1 MQTGIAKVNERTGK
15 ILFWLSWL
23 VYFSSYLG
31 RLNYS
36 SAMSSILG
44 DGILT
49 RSQAGAISMAYFF
62 AYGAGQ
68 LCNGILGDRS
78 RPEKLV
84 FFGLFGAGIA
94 NCLMGC
100 MKNFP
105 SMFILWGINGYLQ
118 SMIWPPI
125 IRIFA
130 ERYTRERKMKYI
142 VDLASSMAIGTL
154 TSYLLSAGAM
164 RVLGWHAVFF
174 AAAGVMLPLA
184 FVWIFGFQWIDR
196 KSQKHANGDLQAT
209 DLPSRA
215 EGLFREAGNEASAE
229 KGSSKETD
237 TGSSGQNGKEKISFG
252 RLLGASGIWMI
263 LFPVWIHGMLKDG
276 VTQWVPTYICDSY
289 AVSASFSVII
299 TMILPVINLSGAYL
313 ARFAQKK
320 RPDREMENSAV
331 FFAVATAAL
340 SGLLLLNGVSAV
352 LSVLLFAVI
361 TSCMLAVNTL
371 YVSMIPMHFEAVG
384 RVSTVSG
391 FLNAMAYI
399 GSAVSTFTI
408 GVVVERAG
416 WNGAILGWILLTA
429 AALAV
434 AFLFRKKQFLQIDL

>member
-1 MQTGIAKVNERTGK
+1 MQTGIANVNERTGRV
-15 ILFWLSWL
+15 LFWLSWL

-44 DGILT
+44 DGVLT

-62 AYGAGQ
+62 AYGGGQ
-68 LCNGILGDRS
+68 LCNGLLGDRS

-100 MKNFP
+100 MHNFP
-105 SMFILWGINGYLQ
+105 SMFLLWGINGYLQ

-130 ERYTRERKMKYI
+130 ECYTRERKMKYI

-154 TSYLLSAGAM
+154 TSYLLSAGVM

-174 AAAGVMLPLA
+174 TAAGVMLPLA
-184 FVWIFGFQWIDR
+184 LVWAFGFQWVDR
-196 KSQKHANGDLQAT
+196 KSQECAGKDLQTA
-209 DLPSRA
+209 DLPCRT
-215 EGLFREAGNEASAE
+215 EAPGEEASR
-229 KGSSKETD
+229 
-237 TGSSGQNGKEKISFG
+237 GKTKIPFG
-252 RLLGASGIWMI
+252 RLLGASGICLI

-313 ARFAQKK
+313 ARFAQKR
-320 RPDREMENSAV
+320 RPDREIENSAV

-416 WNGAILGWILLTA
+416 WSGAILGWIFLTA
-429 AALAV
+429 AALAA
-434 AFLFRKKQFLQIDL
+434 AFAFRKKQFLRIDL

>member
-1 MQTGIAKVNERTGK
+1 MQTEIAKVDEKTGK
-15 ILFWLSWL
+15 VLFWLSWL

-44 DGILT
+44 DGVLT

-84 FFGLFGAGIA
+84 FFGLFGAGLA
-94 NCLMGC
+94 NGLMGC

-105 SMFILWGINGYLQ
+105 SMFVLWGVNGYLQ

-130 ERYTRERKMKYI
+130 ERYDKEQKMKYI

-154 TSYLLSAGAM
+154 TSYLLSAGVM
-164 RVLGWHAVFF
+164 KVLGWHAVFF

-184 FVWIFGFQWIDR
+184 FVWVFGFRRIDR
-196 KSQKHANGDLQAT
+196 KSQYAADAGI
-209 DLPSRA
+209 P
-215 EGLFREAGNEASAE
+215 AGNHASL
-229 KGSSKETD
+229 KGCSVEKET
-237 TGSSGQNGKEKISFG
+237 GPSGQGGEAKISFG
-252 RLLGASGIWMI
+252 LLLRASGIWMI

-289 AVSASFSVII
+289 AVSASFSVVL
-299 TMILPVINLSGAYL
+299 TMVLPVINLSGAYL
-313 ARFAQKK
+313 ARFAQKR
-320 RPDREMENSAV
+320 RPDREVENSAV

-340 SGLLLLNGVSAV
+340 LGLLLLNGVSAV

-408 GVVVERAG
+408 GIVVERAG

-429 AALAV
+429 AALAA
-434 AFLFRKKQFLQIDL
+434 AFGFRKKQFLRIGL

>member
-1 MQTGIAKVNERTGK
+1 MQIEAAKVDEKAGK
-15 ILFWLSWL
+15 ALFWLSWL

-44 DGILT
+44 DGVLT
-49 RSQAGAISMAYFF
+49 RPQAGAVSMAYFF

-68 LCNGILGDRS
+68 LCNGILGDRK

-84 FFGLFGAGIA
+84 FFGLLGAGLA

-100 MKNFP
+100 MKNFI
-105 SMFILWGINGYLQ
+105 SMLVLWGINGYLQ

-130 ERYTRERKMKYI
+130 ERYDKERKMKYV

-164 RVLGWHAVFF
+164 KVAGWHAVFF

-184 FVWIFGFQWIDR
+184 FVWMLGFQCIDR
-196 KSQKHANGDLQAT
+196 RSQPYAGT
-209 DLPSRA
+209 EIP
-215 EGLFREAGNEASAE
+215 AGNHLSCKACST
-229 KGSSKETD
+229 ETEMI
-237 TGSSGQNGKEKISFG
+237 SSGQNGKAKVSFG
-252 RLLGASGIWMI
+252 RLLGVSGICLI

-313 ARFAQKK
+313 ARFVQKR
-320 RPDREMENSAV
+320 RPDREIENSAA

-391 FLNAMAYI
+391 FLNAMAYL

-416 WNGAILGWILLTA
+416 WSGAILGWIFLTA
-429 AALAV
+429 AALAA
-434 AFLFRKKQFLQIDL
+434 AFAFRKKQFLRIDL